1 MHCNDMPAWQNAPM
15 PRLRADM
22 TRFPAETPPAMA
34 YVPFQLE
41 FDTYA
46 PEEALCAGTL
56 FPVLDKPF
64 TGKRGVLR

>member
-1 MHCNDMPAWQNAPM
+1 MHCNNAPVWRTEQ
-15 PRLRADM
+15 PGATLS
-22 TRFPAETPPAMA
+22 RFPEETPPAMA
-34 YVPFQLE
+34 YVPFQQE
-41 FDTYA
+41 MATYS

>member
-1 MHCNDMPAWQNAPM
+1 MQCDNAPAWRTERPGTT
-15 PRLRADM
+15 LSK
-22 TRFPAETPPAMA
+22 FPAETPPAMA
-34 YVPFQLE
+34 YIPFQQE
-41 FDTYA
+41 MATYS

>member
-1 MHCNDMPAWQNAPM
+1 MQYDNAPVWRTERPGATM
-15 PRLRADM
+15 S
-22 TRFPAETPPAMA
+22 RFPAETPVAMA

-41 FDTYA
+41 TSTYS
-46 PEEALCAGTL
+46 PEEALCVGTL